1 MKKTEGTRQYQSPE
15 RRILDWFNGIS
26 DDLFAAAII
35 IFMMMTC
42 KHPFY
47 RFEPVEYDQE
57 RIKAK
62 KDYQLPWEGK
72 NGKNWKFSP
81 EFKDLFK
88 KMVALNPENRLSIDE
103 ILAHEWFKGST
114 SRKTKVQETF
124 DKLHE
129 LIKEKK
135 AILKTAQQD
144 CKEKRKCKALR
155 K

>member
-72 NGKNWKFSP
+72 NGKNCKFSTA
-81 EFKDLFK
+81 FKDLFK
-88 KMVALNPENRLSIDE
+88 KMVALNRENRLSID
-103 ILAHEWFKGST
+103 
-114 SRKTKVQETF
+114 
-124 DKLHE
+124 
-129 LIKEKK
+129 
-135 AILKTAQQD
+135 
-144 CKEKRKCKALR
+144 
-155 K
+155 